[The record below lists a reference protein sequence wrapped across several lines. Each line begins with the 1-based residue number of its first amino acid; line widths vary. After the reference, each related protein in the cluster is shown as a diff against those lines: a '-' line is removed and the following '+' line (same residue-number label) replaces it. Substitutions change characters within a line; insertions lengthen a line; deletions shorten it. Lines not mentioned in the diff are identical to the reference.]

1 MAKQQTFGDK
11 SKKKKLNEKPTV
23 KIIKGFKG
31 EDGNTHFLETFVKL
45 DDIASVDKV
54 EITK

>member
-1 MAKQQTFGDK
+1 MAKTQTFGDK
-11 SKKKKLNEKPTV
+11 LKKKKIAEKPTV

-31 EDGNTHFLETFVKL
+31 EDGNTHFLETFVKI
-45 DDIASVDKV
+45 DDIANVEKV

>member
-1 MAKQQTFGDK
+1 MAKTQTFGDK
-11 SKKKKLNEKPTV
+11 LKKKKISEKPTV

-31 EDGNTHFLETFVKL
+31 EDGNTHFLETFVKI
-45 DDIASVDKV
+45 DDIANVEKV

>member
-11 SKKKKLNEKPTV
+11 LKKKKIEVKPTV

-31 EDGNTHFLETFVKL
+31 DDGNTHFMETFVKV
-45 DDIASVDKV
+45 DDVNTVDQL
-54 EITK
+54 EISK